1 MPSRGLRRRMRE
13 YTLVFLVACAACFL
27 LSGVARKVALRFGA
41 LAQVRDRDVHAI
53 PIPYFGGIAMLFGIA
68 AGFLVAS
75 QLPFLGQQPTVEHDA
90 FWVLVAAT
98 VICAVGVLDDLFEL
112 RPLAKVAGQV
122 LAAGIVT
129 AQGVRMLWIPIN
141 DTTVALDPSISIAI
155 TVFFIVLCT
164 NAINL
169 VDGLD
174 GLATGVVL
182 IGASAFFLY
191 SYLLTA
197 ELDMARA
204 TTAAVITAAVAGACL
219 GFLPHNFAPAQ
230 MFMGDSGAMLLG
242 LLLASSTISLTGQLD
257 GNLFNTGGSNL
268 LPAYLPLIMPLAIM
282 ALPLFDLA
290 SVYVRRTMRGVWWF
304 RPDKQHLHH
313 RLLERGHTKRRAV
326 ILMYGWSGLLSYGAI
341 AIGLTQRWEAAVA
354 CLAVAV
360 VLIVVTLR
368 KPKPTPEDGASLAQ
382 A

>member
-1 MPSRGLRRRMRE
+1 MRE
-13 YTLVFLVACAACFL
+13 YALIFLVACAACFL

-53 PIPYFGGIAMLFGIA
+53 PIPYFGGIAILFGVA

-75 QLPFLGQQPTVEHDA
+75 QLPFIGQQPTVQHDA
-90 FWVLVAAT
+90 FWVLVAAL
-98 VICAVGVLDDLFEL
+98 VICAVGVVDDLVEL
-112 RPLAKVAGQV
+112 RALAKVAGQV
-122 LAAGIVT
+122 LAAGVVT
-129 AQGVRMLWIPIN
+129 AAGVRMLWIPIN
-141 DTTVALDPSISIAI
+141 DTTVALDPSISIVI
-155 TVFFIVLCT
+155 TVFFIFLCT

-204 TTAAVITAAVAGACL
+204 TTAAVITAATAGACL
-219 GFLPHNFAPAQ
+219 GFLPHNFSPAK

-242 LLLASSTISLTGQLD
+242 LLLATSTISLTGQLD
-257 GNLFNTGGSNL
+257 GNLFSSGGSNL

-282 ALPLFDLA
+282 GGLPLFDLA
-290 SVYVRRTMRGVWWF
+290 SVYVRRTIRGVW
-304 RPDKQHLHH
+304 
-313 RLLERGHTKRRAV
+313 
-326 ILMYGWSGLLSYGAI
+326 
-341 AIGLTQRWEAAVA
+341 
-354 CLAVAV
+354 
-360 VLIVVTLR
+360 
-368 KPKPTPEDGASLAQ
+368 
-382 A
+382 